1 MKQSFSRTAAL
12 AVAAIAVTASAW
24 GISTAVHHATGTLSA
39 ASAQQG
45 PGGSEAANKYL
56 AAQAKIL
63 LSLKPPLTDKQRA
76 DFKAMRDR
84 SAAARKARI
93 ASGATPNPD
102 PEARKKM
109 GETRRNA
116 MRAELAKIL
125 TPGQMKQYE
134 TQMKAYMKAN
144 PFPQRRPN

>member
-76 DFKAMRDR
+76 DFKAMRDKNMAEGR
-84 SAAARKARI
+84 ARRAA
-93 ASGATPNPD
+93 GETPNPD
-102 PEARKKM
+102 PEARRKM
-109 GETRRNA
+109 GEDRRNA
-116 MRAELAKIL
+116 MRAQIAKIL

-134 TQMKAYMKAN
+134 TQMKAYRKAN
-144 PFPQRRPN
+144 PPQRRPN